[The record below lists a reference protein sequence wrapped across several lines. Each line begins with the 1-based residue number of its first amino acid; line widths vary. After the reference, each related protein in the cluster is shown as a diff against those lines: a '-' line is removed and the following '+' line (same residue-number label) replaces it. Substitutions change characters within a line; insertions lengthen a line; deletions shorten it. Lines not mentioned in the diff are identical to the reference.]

1 MKIKDQYQSLVITD
15 FEISQKP
22 RVSINH
28 RVRINHLNR
37 GIFRTM
43 RNLNDETLCQKSHQL
58 NSISINN

>member
-43 RNLNDETLCQKSHQL
+43 PNLNDETLC
-58 NSISINN
+58 